1 MKHSKFICFS
11 AALSLSAI
19 SFIQEAK
26 AKARYFSCDTIN
38 GVPTTVANMSS
49 GRKVPMIRWVSNTFD
64 NDGWPPSRRCQTV
77 SARFTE
83 YNKKN
88 QLRYL
93 TTGKMNGVNVICV
106 ALNKGDRCSGL
117 VYTLKPGQNPTY
129 TLNKLFGVQRKATGP
144 LNETGDRAYIDMNEY
159 LGVGK
164 TEFMKPMTTGDK
176 LNEW

>member
-1 MKHSKFICFS
+1 MKHSKLACFS
-11 AALSLSAI
+11 AVLCLSAI
-19 SFIQEAK
+19 SFVQEAK

-38 GVPTTVANMSS
+38 GVPTTVANMSN

-64 NDGWPPSRRCQTV
+64 NDGWSPSRRCQTV

-83 YNKKN
+83 YNNKN

-129 TLNKLFGVQRKATGP
+129 TLNKLFGESDLLFSNSGFEPCRSWRPWSTNAKFCLPNTKP
-144 LNETGDRAYIDMNEY
+144 IRAR
-159 LGVGK
+159 
-164 TEFMKPMTTGDK
+164 
-176 LNEW
+176 